1 MPVDLLTFFFYDVL
15 LIFNSM
21 GKLII
26 LPGVCYSLGGTLVTL
41 ALLLKGLRELGILSQ
56 VRVLVGTGTLMEQ
69 YLQERGYGDC
79 LVPIEAADRVQFC
92 HRALQW
98 VTRQPK
104 TDPLLLDN
112 CVERALLPTLL
123 RMAPTLRR
131 QGRPIYH
138 FFHDLALSYNPMG
151 FVLRKLVFSALNP
164 TAFCNSRFTA
174 SHIQRLAGQPAG
186 IFYQPIDAEI
196 YPHDGAKPPVPE
208 ALQKILH
215 PGVRLILTP
224 SRIRTSRHI
233 NDKNLRAIIPV
244 IAHLRQ
250 QGHPYH
256 AVIVGEDRSD
266 NYCTQVLMGLAQ
278 EAGVADAFSIV
289 PPTFAIA
296 DYYRHADV
304 VLTLAPRE
312 PFGRVVV
319 EAIACGVPVVGS
331 NTGGIGEILGQCAPQ
346 WRVSTE
352 DPIAAAETIVRI
364 AADPHT
370 PAHLA
375 DAQRWVA
382 DHCDGVEYA
391 RQLMLKIGFEVPQR
405 ASMAIA

>member
-1 MPVDLLTFFFYDVL
+1 
-15 LIFNSM
+15 M
-21 GKLII
+21 GNLII

-41 ALLLKGLRELGILSQ
+41 AHLLKGIQELGLLPQ
-56 VRVLVGTGTLMEQ
+56 VRVLVGTDTLMEQ
-69 YLQERGYGDC
+69 YLQERGYEEC
-79 LVPIEAADRVQFC
+79 LVSIEAADRVQFC
-92 HRALQW
+92 HRALEW
-98 VTRQPK
+98 VARQPK

-112 CVERALLPTLL
+112 CVDRSLLPTLL
-123 RMAPTLRR
+123 RMAPMLRF

-151 FVLRKLVFSALNP
+151 FWLRKLTFSALRP

-186 IFYQPIDAEI
+186 IFYQPIDAES
-196 YPHDGAKPPVPE
+196 YPDGGAKPPLPE
-208 ALQKILH
+208 SLQRILR
-215 PGVRLILTP
+215 PGVRMILTP

-233 NDKNLRAIIPV
+233 NDKNLRAIIPM

-266 NYCTQVLMGLAQ
+266 NECTRELMGLAAA
-278 EAGVADAFSIV
+278 AGVADAFSIV
-289 PPTFAIA
+289 PPTFTIA
-296 DYYRHADV
+296 DYYRHAEV

-312 PFGRVVV
+312 PFGRIVV

-346 WRVSTE
+346 WRVSPE
-352 DPIAAAETIVRI
+352 DPIAAAETILRL
-364 AADPHT
+364 AADVHT
-370 PAHLA
+370 PAHLTHA
-375 DAQRWVA
+375 RQWVA
-382 DHCDGVEYA
+382 EHCDGVEYA
-391 RQLMLKIGFEVPQR
+391 RQLMLKTGFDVPQP
-405 ASMAIA
+405 MALALA